1 MSKSLKVESVL
12 EAYKQAVRVDH
23 RIEFQGL
30 CLRDFPLKANLAAFP
45 GVEVQ
50 GLSAPVWATLLLVDA
65 EGRLYTGKR
74 KGPGRHDSGYICDI
88 APLAFGVAMLG
99 LRGGTA
105 GYPFYNKEIRVI
117 HLKAAESWEA
127 VFAAASK
134 EIAALAP
141 MVDPEVVERLRA
153 DAIRRSAFNAEL
165 KAKQEKAE
173 AMRVENLET
182 CRKWWQEEGLK
193 SPHVRM
199 LLAQPKKGFHWQIK
213 FRDFIEAEILKRFS
227 WTPYQ
232 TMDFAREVVKALNP

>member
-1 MSKSLKVESVL
+1 MSKSLKFESIL
-12 EAYKQAVRVDH
+12 EAYKQSVRVDF

-30 CLRDFPLKANLAAFP
+30 KLGDFPLKAQLAAFP
-45 GVEVQ
+45 GAEVQ

-99 LRGGTA
+99 LREGTV
-105 GYPFYNKEIRVI
+105 GYPFYNKSIEVI

-141 MVDPEVVERLRA
+141 MADPEVVERLRVN
-153 DAIRRSAFNAEL
+153 AIRRAASNAEL

-173 AMRVENLET
+173 AKRLENLET
-182 CRKWWQEEGLK
+182 CRKWWQEEGMK
-193 SPHVRM
+193 SPHMRM
-199 LLAQPKKGFHWQIK
+199 FMAQPKKGFHWEIK
-213 FRDFIEAEILKRFS
+213 FRDRIEAEILKRFS

>member
-1 MSKSLKVESVL
+1 MKSMKVESTL
-12 EAYKQAVRVDH
+12 EAYKQSVRVDY

-30 CLRDFPLKANLAAFP
+30 DLRDFPLKAKLSAFP

-99 LRGGTA
+99 LRGYVA

-213 FRDFIEAEILKRFS
+213 FRDHIEAEILKRFS

>member
-1 MSKSLKVESVL
+1 MKAIKVESAL
-12 EAYKQAVRVDH
+12 EAYKQATKVDF

-30 CLRDFPLKANLAAFP
+30 KLGDFPLKPQLPAFP
-45 GVEVQ
+45 GAEVQ
-50 GLSAPVWATLLLVDA
+50 GISAPVWATLLLADA

-88 APLAFGVAMLG
+88 APLVLGVAMLG
-99 LRGGTA
+99 LRADAA
-105 GYPFYNKEIRVI
+105 GYPFYNKSIEII

-127 VFAAASK
+127 VFAAASA

-141 MVDPEVVERLRA
+141 TVDPEVVERLRVNA
-153 DAIRRSAFNAEL
+153 LRRAASNAEL

-173 AMRVENLET
+173 AKRVENLEA

-193 SPHVRM
+193 IPHVKM
-199 LLAQPKKGFHWQIK
+199 FMAQPKKGYHWQIK
-213 FRDFIEAEILKRFS
+213 LRDHIEAEILKRFS
-227 WTPYQ
+227 WNAYQ